1 MKGVVPVVRNRIPA
15 SFKPRTVFVPQ
26 TLDNWGEIEG
36 AGCVCCAVGSKGLTL
51 RFQKIG
57 LSSLSDNPCHRSI
70 IVQSIVESNGAGSVA
85 DKREEALGW
94 CGFVEDDEG
103 EDDDLGVLENP
114 QNWESEEQSVLEA
127 EERLEDVKSEVEKMA
142 DIVTEQWIQF
152 RHLELALMGV
162 LVVAIK
168 TVDTERQL
176 CLQKCSLFEVNML
189 LSAVKKYHLQL
200 QDFVRQEMEKIQL
213 TAFYTSEELVLFS
226 AGHCSLSFCI
236 TRILEKHDSFTTDY
250 AYTATDY
257 VYIATDYE
265 FIATNYADIATDYA
279 YIATD
284 YAFIAT
290 YYVYIATDYAYIATD
305 YALLP
310 SSELDV
316 VSPNVDKTI
325 PEDKDNL
332 VQCVQQNTK
341 DDDPLLNIKDN
352 GPHMVLA
359 VQHSNAEIAFPID
372 AHDKVF
378 NFADLQPSPKHVP
391 LTLAESSE
399 APNSKS
405 PLNVRAAPFLPG
417 FSVPEINTMSNTV
430 AEESGWIP
438 ARKLKQLKKMEKQ
451 KTSPQGPKTT
461 RTAAL
466 ATPKHKVDALNVE
479 PTPLVTAEANTKPL
493 NALSSSISIR
503 GSDNILEEGE
513 NMERII
519 EDYNNLFPD
528 LILTKEDKIGIKSS
542 CNRLAPITQNA
553 LPPLTMYSRGR
564 DLDNDVYRED
574 YSQYCR
580 RTNPYID

>member
-36 AGCVCCAVGSKGLTL
+36 AVCVCCAVGSKGLTL

-213 TAFYTSEELVLFS
+213 TAFYTSEELQDKYIVIS
-226 AGHCSLSFCI
+226 D
-236 TRILEKHDSFTTDY
+236 K
-250 AYTATDY
+250 
-257 VYIATDYE
+257 YIATVARGTQNLPSTHDFVPKTKQNKVQPLSLPSDANTSLVLDPKPSKDE
-265 FIATNYADIATDYA
+265 SQEWKVVRNRKHRRKSVACS
-279 YIATD
+279 
-284 YAFIAT
+284 
-290 YYVYIATDYAYIATD
+290 
-305 YALLP
+305 LLP